1 MGPGGR
7 CLLLN
12 TDYNACLTD
21 TIGSTNTTIVDYDNY
36 PSVKDIKADKN
47 KEDVQAELQQS
58 GDTIYAESA
67 LGTYLCN
74 IKHNVSPYGGSSYTD
89 R

>member
-21 TIGSTNTTIVDYDNY
+21 TIGSASTTIVDYDNY
-36 PSVKDIKADKN
+36 PSVKYVNADKN
-47 KEDVQAELQQS
+47 KEGVQAELQ
-58 GDTIYAESA
+58 
-67 LGTYLCN
+67 
-74 IKHNVSPYGGSSYTD
+74 
-89 R
+89 